1 MIHVQ
6 NWKIYTSN
14 YNNDSTDLCL
24 EFKKAQLHFTQYGE
38 QMGVPVKD
46 DIVCRAKRPSV
57 NDTDAAAGIASAL
70 DERPFAV
77 GSGY

>member
-1 MIHVQ
+1 
-6 NWKIYTSN
+6 
-14 YNNDSTDLCL
+14 
-24 EFKKAQLHFTQYGE
+24 
-38 QMGVPVKD
+38 MGVPVTD

-57 NDTDAAAGIASAL
+57 NDTDAAAAIASAL